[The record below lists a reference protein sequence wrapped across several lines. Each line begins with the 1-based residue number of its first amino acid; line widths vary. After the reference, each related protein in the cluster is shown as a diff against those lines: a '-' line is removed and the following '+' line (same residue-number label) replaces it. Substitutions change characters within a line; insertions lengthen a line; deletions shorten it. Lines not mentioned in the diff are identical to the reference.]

1 MKVRRMGV
9 ADEAVLAV
17 LAREAFDFDLDDRDE
32 GAEPLASE
40 AAQAYLADP
49 SVVHWV
55 AEEDGVVLGHLYAMI
70 VRQRA
75 GRRPLEMLLYEI
87 GVRKNARRRGVGSAL
102 VAEMHRFMADRDI
115 EDVWVL
121 ADNPEAIAFY
131 ESCGFAAGNPEDAV
145 YMTGVAS
152 PVP

>member
-1 MKVRRMGV
+1 MQIRRLG
-9 ADEAVLAV
+9 AGDEAVLAV

-32 GAEPLASE
+32 GAEPLPSE
-40 AAQAYLADP
+40 AAQAYLGDP

-55 AEEDGVVLGHLYAMI
+55 AEDDGAVLGHLYALV

-75 GRRPLEMLLYEI
+75 GRLPLEMLLYEI
-87 GVRKNARRRGVGSAL
+87 GVRKRARRRGIGRAL
-102 VAEMHRFMADRDI
+102 VDEMYRFMDERGI

-131 ESCGFAAGNPEDAV
+131 ESCDFVAGNPEDAV
-145 YMTGVAS
+145 YMTRMR
-152 PVP
+152 